1 MSASINKAGS
11 REVAIVGAGIGGLAA
26 AIALRLAGYQP
37 TVYEQAPH
45 LGEVGAGLS
54 LTPNAVKALD
64 WLGVGEHVR
73 QIADE
78 PLQQLTC
85 HYASGDL
92 LVSFD
97 RHNTREQ
104 YGAPYLQMHRADLHA
119 LLVERLRALAPDAI
133 QIDHRLVEVS
143 LSDDATSQGVSLR
156 FENSAGREIER
167 RVPAFIGADGLKS
180 LVRRTLWQVEP
191 PAYSGFVAWRGL
203 AEASQIQAELSEG
216 SKVFAGPG
224 RLFVRYPIR
233 QGRLMNYVAFLKVA
247 EPQGESW
254 SQQGEVTELQ
264 ALLVGFHSEVAAILA
279 ATPEGRCH
287 KWGLYARTP
296 LAQWSRGDVVLLGD
310 AAHPMMPWFGQGAA
324 SALEDAVILGRCL
337 QESTSMAEAADRF
350 QRTRLE
356 RVSFIHRESQAGGE
370 RLTALHPERLRDSAV
385 RNEDSLGLM
394 SYDPVLG
401 PLCA

>member
-1 MSASINKAGS
+1 MSASIKTTDS

-37 TVYEQAPH
+37 TVYEQAAH

-64 WLGVGEHVR
+64 WLGIGDRVR
-73 QIADE
+73 RIADE

-97 RHNTREQ
+97 RRNTREQ

-119 LLVERLRALAPDAI
+119 LLVERLRALAPEAI
-133 QIDHRLVEVS
+133 QTNHRLVEISVS
-143 LSDDATSQGVSLR
+143 DEATSQGARLR
-156 FENSAGREIER
+156 FENSAGYEIDLQA
-167 RVPAFIGADGLKS
+167 PAVVGADGLKS

-203 AEASQIQAELSEG
+203 ADASMIRAELSEG

-264 ALLVGFHSEVAAILA
+264 ALLAGFHPEVAAILA

-296 LAQWSRGDVVLLGD
+296 LAQWSRGNVVLLGD

-337 QESTSMAEAADRF
+337 QDSTSMVEAADRF

-370 RLTALHPERLRDSAV
+370 RLTALHPERLRESAV

>member
-1 MSASINKAGS
+1 MAYERKHQQGRLARGRDRGRGDRWLGGCHRASFSGVSAHGLRTSPSLGGS
-11 REVAIVGAGIGGLAA
+11 RRGV
-26 AIALRLAGYQP
+26 IA
-37 TVYEQAPH
+37 
-45 LGEVGAGLS
+45 
-54 LTPNAVKALD
+54 NAVKALD

-167 RVPAFIGADGLKS
+167 RVPAVIGADGLKS